1 MKYLKAMNDA
11 PVVIGTNHA
20 ISLGWQLRLVC
31 DDARIL
37 EKFRSPK
44 KLADAYRRGFPD
56 CRGLHVTWP
65 HVRQAVIF
73 IDGGEGERR
82 VPMFRLLELVV
93 HEVSHA
99 VDFYF
104 ERACVKTVDTEFRA
118 YYNDWICGQIF
129 RMIEGVNQ

>member
-1 MKYLKAMNDA
+1 MKYLKSMEKSAL
-11 PVVIGTNHA
+11 VIGSNHA

-31 DDARIL
+31 DDRRIA

-44 KLADAYRRGFPD
+44 SLADKFRREFSD

-65 HVRQAVIF
+65 HIRKAVIF
-73 IDGGEGERR
+73 IDGSQDGKV
-82 VPMFRLLELVV
+82 VPMFRLLELIV

-104 ERACVKTVDTEFRA
+104 ERACVKEVDTEFRA

-129 RMIEGVNQ
+129 RMIDGFGH